1 MAASSKAERP
11 PSERT
16 PENAILDSLAE
27 LRATV
32 EELKQRPAV
41 VAVGGGNWWDVL
53 PADAPRPAYTGNCY
67 RWHIGYGT
75 NQEYLELQA
84 QTMPDRLELSLIVN
98 GGARI
103 LWQRAIFYADARP
116 PRPS

>member
-1 MAASSKAERP
+1 MAPSPNRP
-11 PSERT
+11 PSEQT

-53 PADAPRPAYTGNCY
+53 PADAPRCPGFGGGASYFDV
-67 RWHIGYGT
+67 YGVQGLRLT
-75 NQEYLELQA
+75 VQVH
-84 QTMPDRLELSLIVN
+84 PDRIELTLARDF
-98 GGARI
+98 GACI
-103 LWQRAIFYADARP
+103 LWQRALFYADARP